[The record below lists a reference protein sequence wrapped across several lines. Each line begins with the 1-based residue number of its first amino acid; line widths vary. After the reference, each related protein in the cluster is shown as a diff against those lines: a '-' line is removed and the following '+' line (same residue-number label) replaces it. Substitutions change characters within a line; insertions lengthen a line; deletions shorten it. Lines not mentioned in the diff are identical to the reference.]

1 MNKLHYRIRQIMI
14 LLIDQLNKPLT
25 GCNLSSMTLNVNAEK
40 LHTFFSNIYSS
51 SVCVL
56 IYTHLLFRLYFD
68 FMHLPLRKIKT
79 KPSSLKTIF
88 NQNGSLHHEKI

>member
-1 MNKLHYRIRQIMI
+1 MNKLHYRVRQIMI

-56 IYTHLLFRLYFD
+56 IYTLIVQALF
-68 FMHLPLRKIKT
+68 
-79 KPSSLKTIF
+79 
-88 NQNGSLHHEKI
+88 